1 MGMKVSSLQ
10 TEEMDLSKWES
21 QTEMYVS
28 EVFKS

>member
-21 QTEMYVS
+21 QAEMYVT
-28 EVFKS
+28 EVLRN